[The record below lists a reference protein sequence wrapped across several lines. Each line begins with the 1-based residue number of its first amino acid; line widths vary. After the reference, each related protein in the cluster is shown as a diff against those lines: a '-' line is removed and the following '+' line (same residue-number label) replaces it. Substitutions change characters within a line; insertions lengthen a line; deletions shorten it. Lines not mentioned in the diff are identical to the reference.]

1 MSASLRSPARELD
14 ADTWQDSTV
23 QACAEMVSTGP
34 FGSLLHKSDYIEG
47 GVPVINPV
55 NLVEGEIRCD
65 SRVTVAPEKA
75 RELSAYRVRSGDI
88 LVGRRGDIGRCA
100 VVHVSSNGWLCG
112 TGCFFIRPSANTEP
126 RFLALLLGS
135 PEYQE
140 KLRAASTGATMLNLS
155 NKVLSKL
162 AIRMPSLEEQK
173 RIVAILD
180 QAFAA
185 LDRARA
191 LAEANLADAQ
201 ELFEA
206 SVERLL
212 GCGRQGWKIGRF
224 QDLVGEVSTGPFGSL
239 LHKSDYIEGGTPVI
253 NPSNVVDGN
262 IEPDWTKSVSSEA
275 ATRLDSYTLRT
286 GDLIIG
292 RRGEMGRCA
301 PVLPHMEGWLCGTGS
316 FIIRPKS
323 GVSSE
328 FVGYLMRTPAVVAA
342 LTSIATGATMLN
354 LSNRAIAGMTIELP
368 KHDEQLALL
377 EAIRSL
383 EGKVKLLRSEVEAKL
398 NDLANLRQSL
408 LQKAFSG
415 QLT

>member
-1 MSASLRSPARELD
+1 MSDERGSVYQRRLLGDVCTLQRGFDLPTKDRSPGKYALVTSSGSTDTHDKAKVSGPGVVTGRSGSIGSVFFIEDDFWPLNTTLYVKDFHGNDERYVFYLLQFLD
-14 ADTWQDSTV
+14 LGRFSSGA
-23 QACAEMVSTGP
+23 
-34 FGSLLHKSDYIEG
+34 
-47 GVPVINPV
+47 GVPTLNRNHVHSESV
-55 NLVEGEIRCD
+55 QVAC
-65 SRVTVAPEKA
+65 SRDE
-75 RELSAYRVRSGDI
+75 
-88 LVGRRGDIGRCA
+88 
-100 VVHVSSNGWLCG
+100 
-112 TGCFFIRPSANTEP
+112 
-126 RFLALLLGS
+126 
-135 PEYQE
+135 QE
-140 KLRAASTGATMLNLS
+140 
-155 NKVLSKL
+155 
-162 AIRMPSLEEQK
+162 
-173 RIVAILD
+173 RIVSILD

-328 FVGYLMRTPAVVAA
+328 FVGYLMRTPAMVAA

>member
-1 MSASLRSPARELD
+1 MSNSWPTCKLEQICSIKTGKKDVNQGNPEGKYPFFTCARSHTYSDDYSFECEA
-14 ADTWQDSTV
+14 
-23 QACAEMVSTGP
+23 
-34 FGSLLHKSDYIEG
+34 LLIAGNGEVGNLNYYVGKFEAYQRTYVLMDFK
-47 GVPVINPV
+47 GV
-55 NLVEGEIRCD
+55 
-65 SRVTVAPEKA
+65 
-75 RELSAYRVRSGDI
+75 
-88 LVGRRGDIGRCA
+88 
-100 VVHVSSNGWLCG
+100 
-112 TGCFFIRPSANTEP
+112 FP
-126 RFLALLLGS
+126 RFLYYLLESRLKPQLVDQKLGNTI
-135 PEYQE
+135 PYI
-140 KLRAASTGATMLNLS
+140 KKGMLTKFDVPL
-155 NKVLSKL
+155 
-162 AIRMPSLEEQK
+162 PSIDEQK